1 MIKKMN
7 KNTTIKNKIKIVDL
21 QKEFDG
27 HWVTKGVN
35 LEIPAGEMTVIIGR
49 SGEGKS
55 VLLKQVI
62 GLIQPTSGHIFIDDV
77 DITTLTEKEREISF
91 KQFGYVFQFAAL
103 LDSLNV
109 FENIGITLLEN
120 GISREEVL
128 PIVKEKLALVQLSEE
143 TLDKYPSELSGGMK
157 KRVGLAR
164 TLITNPEIILYDEPT
179 TGLDPITSRVI
190 HELMA
195 SMQKQ
200 FNMTSVIISH
210 DVETFKY
217 ADNVALLHEGKI
229 LFFGDAQTIW
239 ESDNPY
245 IYQFIR
251 GLTEGP
257 ITNEIP
263 YSKDKE

>member
-1 MIKKMN
+1 MN
-7 KNTTIKNKIKIVDL
+7 NNAHTKTKIKIVDL
-21 QKEFDG
+21 QKAFDD
-27 HWVTKGVN
+27 HWVTRGVN
-35 LEIPAGEMTVIIGR
+35 LEIPAGQMTVIIGR

-62 GLIQPTSGHIFIDDV
+62 GLITPTSGQIIIDGI
-77 DITTLTEKEREISF
+77 DITTLNEKEREESF
-91 KQFGYVFQFAAL
+91 KKFGYVFQFAAL

-109 FENIGITLLEN
+109 FENIGITLIEN
-120 GISREEVL
+120 GASHEEIV
-128 PIVKEKLALVQLSEE
+128 PIVKEKLSLVQLSED
-143 TLDKYPSELSGGMK
+143 TLDKYPSELSGGMR

-164 TLITNPEIILYDEPT
+164 TLVTNPEIILYDEPT

-217 ADNVALLHEGKI
+217 ADKVALLHEGKI
-229 LFFGDAQTIW
+229 LYFCDAKTIW

-251 GLTEGP
+251 GLTQGP

-263 YSKDKE
+263 YYKNKQ